1 MIKVSIAIAA
11 YNIEDYVSRC
21 LESVVAQ
28 TLKDIEI
35 IVVNDGS
42 DDATKAILDSIDKK
56 VYSSNSI
63 DQLFEDSIP
72 YKERFI
78 IVN

>member
-1 MIKVSIAIAA
+1 MQNTTIMACVSSA
-11 YNIEDYVSRC
+11 
-21 LESVVAQ
+21 LKQ
-28 TLKDIEI
+28 TYLNRQI

>member
-1 MIKVSIAIAA
+1 MYFYFAI
-11 YNIEDYVSRC
+11 YS
-21 LESVVAQ
+21 
-28 TLKDIEI
+28 
-35 IVVNDGS
+35 S

>member
-1 MIKVSIAIAA
+1 MACVSSA
-11 YNIEDYVSRC
+11 
-21 LESVVAQ
+21 LKQ
-28 TLKDIEI
+28 TYLNRQI

-63 DQLFEDSIP
+63 DQLFEVYFAS
-72 YKERFI
+72 KKCREMQ
-78 IVN
+78 